1 MLLDELAPELVE
13 LTSSLVRGRT
23 INIMNTNGIIIAS
36 SDPSRIGSYHH
47 GAKEAVLKGKTV
59 NIYRNQLD
67 YYHGAK
73 EGCNM
78 PIRIGGEIIGVI
90 GIYGDPD
97 EIQDMAHLLE
107 VYASKYYQLEAVLR
121 PVSSEGAMRSMVL
134 ANLFAPTEDTVS
146 NARTL
151 MDRLQISL
159 EYPVYVTLITAS
171 EPLNLEEQTNRL
183 LKELEACGYPDRRHD
198 IWGILNKRMVLL
210 SSTKPDRSPQD
221 LRVLTETGYRGTNA
235 IQAWSIRACAT
246 LWEIRAAYQQAAM
259 LDLGGEEAWQDMSEP
274 LTRLQYL
281 MYHSG
286 HESVELLDGLV
297 KKFTEAFSEGEQK
310 VMLQSAR
317 AYYDSDRSIQ
327 NASSKLFV
335 HKNTLQYRIKRLIR
349 VLEAEEYPTFWQEY
363 LIRLLILRF
372 HTNSKL

>member
-59 NIYRNQLD
+59 KIYRNQLD

-221 LRVLTETGYRGTNA
+221 LRVLTEKGYRVSVG
-235 IQAWSIRACAT
+235 RACAT